1 MVTNSKKG
9 NWDSWVVIENKAEF
23 NKTRI
28 LCFFVG
34 WKQVLS
40 SANGELGGDDPNG
53 GQSDTPI
60 TAPREVEVVSE
71 TKYVYIT

>member
-1 MVTNSKKG
+1 M
-9 NWDSWVVIENKAEF
+9 
-23 NKTRI
+23 
-28 LCFFVG
+28 
-34 WKQVLS
+34 LS

-60 TAPREVEVVSE
+60 TAPRDGVEVVSE